1 MRRAMRVNGDTPPA
15 SIRTQEKFEKL
26 RDLSLKSLNYGNSDM
41 ANNGETWFVRHL
53 ADALPRRPVIF
64 DVGANAGDYAAV
76 VIAALDD
83 PVIHCFEPS
92 QTAFGLLQ
100 ERFPRTPG
108 VHLHDF
114 GLGAEEGTL
123 TLYADEP
130 GSGMGSIYQRRL
142 DHFGIDMH
150 AVEEVRIA
158 RLDMFCAENRIERI
172 DFLKIDT
179 EGHELSV
186 LQSAGDMLVPEQIG
200 AIQFELGGTA
210 IDSRIYFQDFYYL
223 LTPRYTIHRLLP
235 DGLWP
240 MPLYSEQ
247 HEVLMYANYICLPS
261 A

>member
-41 ANNGETWFVRHL
+41 ASNGETWFVRHL
-53 ADALPRRPVIF
+53 AGVLPNSPIVF
-64 DVGANAGDYAAV
+64 DVGANIGAYTAMLV
-76 VIAALDD
+76 AALND

-92 QTAFGLLQ
+92 RTAFNLLQ
-100 ERFPRTPG
+100 ERVGKTPA
-108 VHLHDF
+108 VHLHNF
-114 GLGAEEGTL
+114 GFGADEATV

-130 GSGMGSIYQRRL
+130 GSGMGSIYPRRL

-158 RLDMFCAENRIERI
+158 RLDMFCAENGIERI

-186 LQSAGDMLVPEQIG
+186 LQSAGEMLVPERIG
-200 AIQFELGGTA
+200 AIQFEFGGTA
-210 IDSRIYFQDFYYL
+210 IDSRIYFQDFFYL

-240 MPLYSEQ
+240 MPLYAEQ

-261 A
+261 G